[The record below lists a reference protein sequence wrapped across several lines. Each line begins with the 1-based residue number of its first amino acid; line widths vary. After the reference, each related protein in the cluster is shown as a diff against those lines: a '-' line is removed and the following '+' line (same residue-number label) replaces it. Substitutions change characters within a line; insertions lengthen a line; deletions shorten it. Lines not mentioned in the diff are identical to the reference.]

1 MKKLNLLALGL
12 CMAALFSCG
21 KDDSEPTPNPDIP
34 GGGSQTE
41 MVKIGAIWEESAE
54 YREESTDG
62 GNSWHVVN
70 TTDYD
75 KYKKEAWVWD
85 GDRLSSV
92 TICEGPGY
100 GSFTCDFMYN
110 ENGKISKLIEGGEK
124 YEVKYDGNRISRI
137 DLFYDGE
144 SDGYLYVTYSN
155 DKITK
160 MEGKADYKGDQEN
173 ILMEFVWSGDNLTK
187 FVLSEDGDVDWISRF
202 QSYDNGNNP
211 HYRQDYTLL
220 NLLCW
225 GLEDRTF
232 ILSANNCTS
241 VDFDE
246 GPITYEYSYNSKN
259 YPTKA
264 IRTHT
269 GLPYNYGGVMHRTK
283 RVTTYTYEYVE

>member
-92 TICEGPGY
+92 TISEGVGY
-100 GSFTCDFMYN
+100 DSFTCDFMYD
-110 ENGKISKLIEGGEK
+110 ENGKISKIIEGGEK
-124 YEVKYDGNRISRI
+124 YEVTYDGNRISRI
-137 DLFYDGE
+137 DYFYNGE
-144 SDGYLYVTYSN
+144 PDGYWNMTYSN
-155 DKITK
+155 DKIMK
-160 MEGKADYKGDQEN
+160 MEGIINYKGLEN
-173 ILMEFVWSGDNLTK
+173 VLIEFVWSGDNLTK
-187 FVLSEDGDVDWISRF
+187 FVLSGEEDHNWISRF

-211 HYRQDYTLL
+211 HYCQDYTLL
-220 NLLCW
+220 YLLWW
-225 GLEDRTF
+225 GFGDNTF
-232 ILSANNCTS
+232 KLSANNCTS

-246 GPITYEYSYNSKN
+246 GPITYEYSYNSKK

-264 IRTHT
+264 IRTRT
-269 GLPYNYGGVMHRTK
+269 FLPSNYGGVLTRTK
-283 RVTTYTYEYVE
+283 SVTTYTYEYVD